1 MLAASTTKHNFFKL
15 GKGAKKAT
23 LTFIK
28 KFMKSL
34 PRGLTRALNRDIL
47 LFEDVVCGG
56 GVLMYCLSLVD
67 LEGDLR

>member
-1 MLAASTTKHNFFKL
+1 MLAATTKHNFFKL
-15 GKGAKKAT
+15 GKGAKKQA

-34 PRGLTRALNRDIL
+34 PRALTRALTRDIL

-56 GVLMYCLSLVD
+56 GVLMYCLPLVD
-67 LEGDLR
+67 LKGDLR